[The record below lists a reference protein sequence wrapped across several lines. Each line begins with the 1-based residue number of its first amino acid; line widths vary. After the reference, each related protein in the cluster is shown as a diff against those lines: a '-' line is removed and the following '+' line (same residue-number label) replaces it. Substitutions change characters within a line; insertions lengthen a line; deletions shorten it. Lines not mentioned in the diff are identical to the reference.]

1 MEISFDKHLSALE
14 SLLIYQNFIEKALKI
29 TILIIS
35 LQKIFLYP
43 LRVAA
48 SPYLT
53 CRTHSL
59 VEFIKWFED

>member
-1 MEISFDKHLSALE
+1 VEIGFDKHLSASE

-35 LQKIFLYP
+35 LQKIFLNP

-59 VEFIKWFED
+59 VELIK